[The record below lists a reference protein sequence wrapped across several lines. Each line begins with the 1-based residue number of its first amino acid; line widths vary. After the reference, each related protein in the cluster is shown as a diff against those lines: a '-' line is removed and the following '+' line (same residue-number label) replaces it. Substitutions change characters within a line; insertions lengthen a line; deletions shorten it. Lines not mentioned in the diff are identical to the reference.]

1 MINKIL
7 ISIFI
12 FFSFEFAKAQLVVNT
27 GVMTPT
33 EYVQNVLVGS
43 GVTVSNVTFVGA
55 FNQIGE
61 FDATGTTPYL
71 GLTNGII
78 LSTGDVNV
86 ALGPNDSGSEQL
98 GGGNFGAGDSDLDI
112 LEGSGIGTNDVA
124 ILEFDFIPTGDTV
137 KFKYVF
143 GSEEYPEYVN
153 DINDVFG
160 FFLSGP
166 GVVGGFSGGSANIAL
181 IPGTTI
187 PISINTVNSGVN
199 SSYYFDNTPFTSAQ
213 TIQFDGYTTVLTAIS
228 AVQCGELYH
237 IKIAIADASDT
248 SWDSGVFLEAGSFSS
263 NTVTLSSSVD
273 VANGDSLLYEGCG
286 TAFID
291 FVRSD
296 DADTSVFYYNIYGS
310 ATSADYMVSA
320 DSVVF
325 LPGQDT
331 LTLTFNAIADGITE
345 PYEQVNVEL
354 IQTIC
359 GITDTSV
366 ITFYIADYP
375 VFNVVTSDT
384 SISCLTDSVP
394 IWVDPIAGANVLW
407 ETGETSDTIWVS
419 PTTTTYYSVTV
430 SDTCGIYIITDS
442 VLVTYINPSPIIITV
457 PDSLGKYC
465 AQDSLILY
473 ASAIGGAGVGVFT
486 FNWLPIGISADS
498 VSVSPDSTQMY
509 YVLATDVCG
518 NTEVDSVQV
527 FVPDFDSLIVEIITS
542 DTTICSGLSVNV
554 DGQLSG
560 GVGSYYSWSNG
571 ITSTLSVN
579 VTPLISTTYY
589 LVAEDSCGS
598 FSKDSVVITV
608 DVSGINVNI
617 PDQSIDCF
625 NELVIL
631 DANVSNNIG
640 PVSFDWST
648 GEITDSIVVSPL
660 VTSTYWVEIEDL
672 CKTIYDTVVVTAPL
686 FDSLDVINTGTLLI
700 DCPGDLAI
708 LSALVTGGDT
718 AAQFFNWSDGFN
730 TYVGNNVNIYPNAT
744 TVYSFVVTDTCALM
758 TDSISVT
765 INIPSYPPLSAQIT
779 NDTLICRGEE
789 IKIGVIAQGGAG
801 GYIYD
806 WKGLGDTDSILVQ
819 INELSMFNVNVF
831 DKCNNYVSADV
842 TIDEMHPIANFGY
855 EYITDFTVEFYDSS
869 VTDIIYHLWTFE
881 FQDTSNALNPIYT
894 YLNQGEQTV
903 SLFVRDIKGCTD
915 EIVKTI
921 KPDLYFY
928 VPNTFTPNFDD
939 INDVFLVKGIGVQK
953 FEIFIFN
960 RWGNEIFYSD
970 DIEISW
976 DGSYKGELVKNDTYV
991 YLIKA
996 VNYNGE
1002 EIQQRGVINVLR

>member
-1 MINKIL
+1 MIKRIL

-12 FFSFEFAKAQLVVNT
+12 LFSFVFTKAQLVVNT
-27 GVMTPT
+27 GLMTPT
-33 EYVQNVLVGS
+33 QYVQNILVGS
-43 GVTVSNVTFVGA
+43 GVTVSNVTFSGD

-86 ALGPNDSGSEQL
+86 ALGPNNSGSEEL
-98 GGGNFGAGDSDLDI
+98 GGGNFGLGDSDLDI
-112 LEGSGIGTNDVA
+112 LEGSGIGTNDAA

-153 DINDVFG
+153 SINDVFG

-166 GVVGGFSGGSANIAL
+166 GVVGGFSGGAANIAL
-181 IPGTTI
+181 IPGTTT
-187 PISINTVNSGVN
+187 PISINSVNENVN

-213 TIQFDGYTTVLTAIS
+213 TIQFDGYTTVLTAVS

-263 NTVTLSSSVD
+263 NTVTLSSNVD

-296 DADTSVFYYNIYGS
+296 DTDTSIFYYNIYGS
-310 ATSADYMVSA
+310 VTGADYSVSA
-320 DSVVF
+320 DSIVF
-325 LPGQDT
+325 LPGEDT
-331 LTLTFNAIADGITE
+331 LTLSFNAINDGIAE

-375 VFNVVTSDT
+375 QFNLVVSDT
-384 SISCLTDSVP
+384 SISCLSDSVP
-394 IWVDPIAGANVLW
+394 VWVDPIAGVNILW

-419 PTTTTYYSVTV
+419 PTLTTHYSVTA
-430 SDTCGIYIITDS
+430 SDTCGIYSVTDS
-442 VLVTYINPSPIIITV
+442 AEVTYIDPSPIITTT

-465 AQDSLILY
+465 PQDSLILY
-473 ASAIGGAGVGVFT
+473 ASAIGGAGIGGFT
-486 FNWLPIGISADS
+486 FDWMPLGVQSDS
-498 VSVSPDSTQMY
+498 LAVSPDSTQMY

-518 NTEVDSVQV
+518 NTATDSVKV
-527 FVPDFDSLIVEIITS
+527 FVPNFDSLFVEILTL
-542 DTTICSGLSVNV
+542 DTTICSGLTVNV
-554 DGQLSG
+554 AGQISG

-571 ITSTLSVN
+571 ITNALSIDA
-579 VTPLISTTYY
+579 TPLTTTTYFIT
-589 LVAEDSCGS
+589 AEDSCGS
-598 FSKDSVVITV
+598 YQQDSIVITV
-608 DVSGINVNI
+608 DVSGIDVDI
-617 PDQSIDCF
+617 PDESINCF
-625 NELVIL
+625 NEIVVLS
-631 DANVSNNIG
+631 ATVSNNIG
-640 PVSFDWST
+640 PVTYDWST
-648 GEITDSIVVSPL
+648 GEITDTIVVSPL
-660 VTSTYWVEIEDL
+660 VNSTYWVEIQDL
-672 CKTIYDTVVVTAPL
+672 CKTIVDTILVSVPP
-686 FDSLDVINTGTLLI
+686 FDSLDVINTGTLMI
-700 DCPGDLAI
+700 ACPGDLAV
-708 LSALVTGGDT
+708 LSAIVKGGDT
-718 AAQFFNWSDGFN
+718 AAQFFNWSDGLS
-730 TYVGNNVNIYPNAT
+730 TYVGNNINVYPNST

-765 INIPSYPPLSAQIT
+765 VALPSYPPFSIQVT
-779 NDTLICRGEE
+779 NDTLVCRGDE
-789 IKIGVIAQGGAG
+789 IKIGVEAQGGAG
-801 GYIYD
+801 HYIYD
-806 WKGLGDTDSILVQ
+806 WKGLGTTDSITVKV
-819 INELSMFNVNVF
+819 NELSTYDVVVY
-831 DKCNNYVSADV
+831 DRCNNYLTANI
-842 TIDEMHPIANFGY
+842 TLDEMHPTANFNY
-855 EYITDFTVEFYDSS
+855 EYLSDYTVEFHDSS
-869 VTDIIYHLWTFE
+869 FTDIVYHLWTFE

-894 YLNQGEQTV
+894 YLTQGEQTV
-903 SLFVRDIKGCTD
+903 SLFVRDITGCTD
-915 EIVKTI
+915 EITKTI
-921 KPDLYFY
+921 KPDIYFY
-928 VPNTFTPNFDD
+928 VPNAFTPNIDG
-939 INDVFLVKGIGVQK
+939 INDVFFIKGMGIDQ
-953 FEIFIFN
+953 FEIYIFN

-976 DGSYKGELVKNDTYV
+976 DGSYKGEFVKNDTYV

-996 VNYNGE
+996 INFDGE
-1002 EIQQRGVINVLR
+1002 EIEQRGIVNVMR